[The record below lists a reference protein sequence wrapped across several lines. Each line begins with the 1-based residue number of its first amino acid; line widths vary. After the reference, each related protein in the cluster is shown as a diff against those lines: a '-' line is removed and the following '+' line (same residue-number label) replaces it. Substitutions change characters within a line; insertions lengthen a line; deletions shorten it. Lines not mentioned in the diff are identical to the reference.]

1 MFVFGEV
8 QDPLPETVNLVED
21 IVRSQLIE
29 LVRTIIVPNFTASSL
44 RLSLARRF
52 CKRALWLRVVVLAT
66 CPQRILS
73 FSFVMTEEKSIDFEH
88 ICPGRMFENMQKTRV
103 GMVVLEWKS
112 RTWKMAQT
120 VS

>member
-29 LVRTIIVPNFTASSL
+29 LVRTIIVQNFTVGSL
-44 RLSLARRF
+44 LSLACRF

-66 CPQRILS
+66 CPQRILY
-73 FSFVMTEEKSIDFEH
+73 FSFVTTEEKSIDFEH
-88 ICPGRMFENMQKTRV
+88 ICPGRMFENMQKTRA
-103 GMVVLEWKS
+103 GTVVLEWKS